1 MEVFE
6 LPVEE
11 IMTPAEKVITAE
23 PGEPISKIFA
33 KMERYRVKEIP
44 VVDGDKVVGM
54 VSYYDV
60 VDAHVADPT
69 NVKPENLMLKPETI
83 TPDTLVIEAIND
95 MLETGLRALP
105 VVEDG
110 SFTGI
115 VTEYDIIKLAT
126 ESEALEEVSSREV
139 MNSPPITIHKDD
151 TVARARALMRDH
163 GVSRLPVVND
173 DDKLVGIVTTTD
185 IIREVIKPI
194 DRLGKTDRR
203 GEKVP
208 AFNHPVSNIMSSPC
222 VYDYP
227 DATVVDLCEKIVEN
241 KIRGLPIVN
250 KLEEPI
256 GVVTR
261 RDILRK
267 IAELMRKRGV
277 FVSIKGVEDV
287 DDFTLVILRKS
298 LAAGLQKLLAMRPS
312 IEAAEVH
319 IKRYHEEGNRHKYSV
334 RIHLKDARNVI
345 SVKAHDWDLI
355 TALKEALRHL
365 YREVLGEEEKEETV
379 KKKEAVKAKMRR
391 VIGEEEE

>member
-1 MEVFE
+1 
-6 LPVEE
+6 
-11 IMTPAEKVITAE
+11 
-23 PGEPISKIFA
+23 
-33 KMERYRVKEIP
+33 
-44 VVDGDKVVGM
+44 M